1 MVWYKC
7 KAALETEMGAFASR
21 REEREVDLP
30 RLARVCLISPPLPL
44 GRAHDA
50 SRQLLFPE
58 EELSESMTILPA
70 QYASGIQSGWQAHV
84 ASVAAVQ
91 ITRDY
96 NKVLS

>member
-1 MVWYKC
+1 MRSGSRDRDGGLC
-7 KAALETEMGAFASR
+7 KQTG
-21 REEREVDLP
+21 EEREVDLP

-58 EELSESMTILPA
+58 EELSESMTISPA

-91 ITRDY
+91 ITRD